1 MMGEPLTII
10 FSSMNKTEEKVV
22 KPTNSKFCKRS
33 ADDLIDYKVR
43 DSLTLRLF
51 MKLIKLK

>member
-1 MMGEPLTII
+1 MMGGPLTII
-10 FSSMNKTEEKVV
+10 FSRMNKTEEKVV
-22 KPTNSKFCKRS
+22 KPTNSRFCKRYV
-33 ADDLIDYKVR
+33 DDLIEYKVR

>member
-1 MMGEPLTII
+1 MMGGPLTII
-10 FSSMNKTEEKVV
+10 FSRMNKTEEKIV
-22 KPTNSKFCKRS
+22 KPTNSRFCKRYV
-33 ADDLIDYKVR
+33 DDLIEYKVR

>member
-22 KPTNSKFCKRS
+22 KPTNSKSCKRFV
-33 ADDLIDYKVR
+33 DDLIDYKVR